1 MLRLGKSR
9 RVAVPMENKQ
19 TKQTKNQKTR
29 QGTVQS
35 DCALERIFASYDN
48 QTQIFDHMDML

>member
-1 MLRLGKSR
+1 
-9 RVAVPMENKQ
+9 MENKW

-35 DCALERIFASYDN
+35 DYALGRIFASYDN